1 MHLLPRRP
9 LLLLT
14 ILALAGAARP
24 VCAEDVPVGESVR
37 LFLEAHTI
45 EVRRRHAADIGGGK
59 PDFARVAALLAEGR
73 SYGKDVQTG
82 WLERTQLCSDGKERP
97 YLLYVPA
104 DYDPTR
110 RYRLVVE
117 LHGGVSRPALPSLED
132 LRGVRQMR
140 GDHAEQHGYLLAIPA
155 GEKKAE
161 WWTDVGASN
170 VLGIVAAVKRELNV
184 DENLVFATGFSDG
197 GSGSYYLALAHPTPF
212 AGFEPLSGHVGVAAA
227 GGLEVHLRGLR
238 NKPIYAVNTDQDG
251 LYPSA
256 ALKPVADAIQ
266 ALGAPFVWR
275 EITGFGHDPS
285 YLATEREPIWAWEQ
299 KVRRTPHPTT
309 IVWEGTAS
317 APSRV
322 HGLGRVRVAARPG
335 GEAAFPDVN
344 PLLPPGRPKLGI
356 NLDPEF
362 TGEGVR
368 IASVMKG
375 SPAEAAGF
383 ETGDVIVGF
392 DDAKITGPRDLRAAL
407 GAKKPG
413 DGVRVKA
420 KRGEAVVEK
429 TATFP
434 DAKPEPAFERG
445 ALWGAI
451 EIVQKG
457 NAFAVTTRDVA
468 GFDLWLGV
476 GAVDF
481 AAPVVVTVNGTEV
494 FQKVVAPDL
503 GFLLERAVEDDDRTM
518 LYGAGLSIEVPPPA
532 QKSQK

>member
-1 MHLLPRRP
+1 MTLLPRRP

-14 ILALAGAARP
+14 TLALALAGVARP
-24 VCAEDVPVGESVR
+24 AGAEDDPIRAQVR
-37 LFLEAHTI
+37 AFLDAPTPDARAKA
-45 EVRRRHAADIGGGK
+45 VAAIVAGK
-59 PDFARVAALLAEGR
+59 PDVARVAALLAEGR
-73 SYGKDVQTG
+73 AYRKDVTTA
-82 WLERTQLCSDGKERP
+82 WLERTQRCSDGKDRP

-104 DYDPTR
+104 DYDPAR

-117 LHGGVSRPALPSLED
+117 LHGGVSRPALPSVED
-132 LRGVRQMR
+132 LDGVKQLR

-170 VLGIVAAVKRELNV
+170 VLGIVAATKRELNV

-197 GSGSYYLALAHPTPF
+197 GSGSYYLALTHPTPF
-212 AGFEPLSGHVGVAAA
+212 AGFEPLNGHVGVAAA

-256 ALKPVADAIQ
+256 ALKPVAEAIKV
-266 ALGAPFVWR
+266 LGAPFVWR
-275 EITGFGHDPS
+275 EIAGFGHDPS

-299 KVRRTPHPTT
+299 KVSRTPHPTT

-322 HGLGRVRVAARPG
+322 HGLGRVTVAAHLG

-362 TGEGVR
+362 SGEGVR
-368 IASVMKG
+368 IASVLKG
-375 SPAEAAGF
+375 SPAEAAGL
-383 ETGDVIVGF
+383 EAGDVLVGF
-392 DDAKITGPRDLRAAL
+392 DDAKIAGPRDLRAAI

-413 DGVRVKA
+413 DAVRLKA
-420 KRGEAVVEK
+420 RRGEAILEK

-434 DAKPEPAFERG
+434 EAKPEPAFQRG

-457 NAFAVTTRDVA
+457 NAFTVSTRNVA
-468 GFDLWLGV
+468 GFELWLGM
-476 GAVDF
+476 GTLDF
-481 AAPVVVTVNGTEV
+481 AAPVVVTVDGREA
-494 FQKVVAPDL
+494 FRGVVAPDRA
-503 GFLLERAVEDDDRTM
+503 FLLERAAEDDDRTM
-518 LYGAGLSIEVPPPA
+518 LYGARLRLDVPPPA
-532 QKSQK
+532 AK